1 MDYLY
6 LKWFDYK
13 TDKKYVIGALYKRNG
28 KYYFKLVKDY
38 SKLVEKID
46 FPSNTIPFNNENKIY
61 ESKKLFSIFQVMLP
75 DVNKLFEEELKE
87 LLKEYNLDTYDE
99 FELLKATK
107 GNLRVDNFS
116 VEGEI

>member
-1 MDYLY
+1 
-6 LKWFDYK
+6 
-13 TDKKYVIGALYKRNG
+13 
-28 KYYFKLVKDY
+28 
-38 SKLVEKID
+38 
-46 FPSNTIPFNNENKIY
+46 
-61 ESKKLFSIFQVMLP
+61 MLP

>member
-13 TDKKYVIGALYKRNG
+13 TNKKYVIGALYRRNG

-38 SKLVEKID
+38 LKLVEKIN

-61 ESKKLFSIFQVMLP
+61 ESKNLFSIFKVMLP
-75 DVNKLFEEELKE
+75 EANKLSEEEIKE
-87 LLKEYNLDTYDE
+87 LLKEYNLYTYDE

-107 GNLRVDNFS
+107 GKLRLDNFF

>member
-13 TDKKYVIGALYKRNG
+13 TNKKYVIVALYKKDG

-38 SKLVEKID
+38 LKLAEKID

-61 ESKKLFSIFQVMLP
+61 ESKNLFSIFKVMLP
-75 DVNKLFEEELKE
+75 DINKFSEEELKQ
-87 LLKEYNLDTYDE
+87 LLKEYSLDTYDE
-99 FELLKATK
+99 FELLKVTK
-107 GNLRVDNFS
+107 GNLRLDNFS